1 MADTTATIWDC
12 FSGLRDPRASRRE
25 KKHRLLDIVAIAL
38 CAVTAGAGDW
48 PEVVAFAQARQ
59 DWLKTFLALPHGVPS
74 RSTFERVFAALSP
87 AGLQRCLLR
96 WLHGCGRALGIG
108 HVALDG
114 KAVRGSGRPGAGL
127 AALHLVSVWASQAR
141 LCLGQ
146 VAVDE
151 KSNEITAIP
160 RLLTLL
166 QLKGALV
173 TIDAMG
179 CQKEIARDIIAAGAD
194 YVLTVKDNQPN
205 LAEDIL
211 ATFVAAEEVD
221 FRGYEHDTYE
231 TEERGHGRTE
241 KRSYTVLYNL
251 EQIRDREQWEE
262 LKVIGLCYSER
273 SVGPKRGEEL
283 RLFIGSRR
291 AGAKTYGEALRDH
304 WGIENNLHWQLD
316 VTFGEDRSRVQERT
330 NAQNLALLRKWAL
343 NLLGRAPG
351 DDSIKVKR
359 YKAAL
364 NTAFLEQVLN
374 GR

>member
-1 MADTTATIWDC
+1 M
-12 FSGLRDPRASRRE
+12 
-25 KKHRLLDIVAIAL
+25 
-38 CAVTAGAGDW
+38 
-48 PEVVAFAQARQ
+48 VVAEFRN
-59 DWLKTFLALPHGVPS
+59 V
-74 RSTFERVFAALSP
+74 E
-87 AGLQRCLLR
+87 
-96 WLHGCGRALGIG
+96 GRYA
-108 HVALDG
+108 
-114 KAVRGSGRPGAGL
+114 
-127 AALHLVSVWASQAR
+127 
-141 LCLGQ
+141 
-146 VAVDE
+146 
-151 KSNEITAIP
+151 
-160 RLLTLL
+160 
-166 QLKGALV
+166 
-173 TIDAMG
+173 
-179 CQKEIARDIIAAGAD
+179 
-194 YVLTVKDNQPN
+194 N
-205 LAEDIL
+205 L
-211 ATFVAAEEVD
+211 
-221 FRGYEHDTYE
+221 
-231 TEERGHGRTE
+231 
-241 KRSYTVLYNL
+241 LYNL